1 MKTRVIGVTTAIAAI
16 AIVFIAIV
24 FTIAAIQDY
33 QENKGQS
40 FIERAASII
49 GIGTLTEPEE
59 AAQVKIEIV
68 DDDDAAKPDTKPADA
83 PDILRFFLESE
94 GTEEWPDDLLDG
106 GWLGPDSSFR
116 FEDRVERL
124 TPFERFF
131 GIPSDRF
138 EFEDPRRAEW
148 IDQLVERGFMTE
160 EDADEFRSWFED
172 LPKGLDE
179 WAPDF
184 PEDRE
189 FEFDSDDGRFR
200 FRWRWDGSGDD
211 QFFENYEE
219 YEKNTKNGA

>member
-1 MKTRVIGVTTAIAAI
+1 
-16 AIVFIAIV
+16 
-24 FTIAAIQDY
+24 
-33 QENKGQS
+33 
-40 FIERAASII
+40 
-49 GIGTLTEPEE
+49 
-59 AAQVKIEIV
+59 
-68 DDDDAAKPDTKPADA
+68 
-83 PDILRFFLESE
+83 
-94 GTEEWPDDLLDG
+94 
-106 GWLGPDSSFR
+106 
-116 FEDRVERL
+116 
-124 TPFERFF
+124 
-131 GIPSDRF
+131 
-138 EFEDPRRAEW
+138 
-148 IDQLVERGFMTE
+148 MTE

>member
-59 AAQVKIEIV
+59 ATQVKIEIA
-68 DDDDAAKPDTKPADA
+68 DDDLADPDA

-94 GTEEWPDDLLDG
+94 GTEKRLDDLFDRERLDR
-106 GWLGPDSSFR
+106 DYEYR
-116 FEDRVERL
+116 FEDRIERLPDL
-124 TPFERFF
+124 TPFEGFDELPF
-131 GIPSDRF
+131 DRF
-138 EFEDPRRAEW
+138 EFEGPWRSEW

-184 PEDRE
+184 SEDRD

-200 FRWRWDGSGDD
+200 FRWRWDSSDD
-211 QFFENYEE
+211 DWFFEKDPDYD
-219 YEKNTKNGA
+219 KNPKNGA